1 MCGEKQ
7 LLQFDFEIIFVV
19 VALRLDFILDLI
31 KTAKQV
37 DGGLLIVG
45 GRIFQVSLGG
55 LQVEGVSVILQELER
70 NGVVEWH
77 AD

>member
-19 VALRLDFILDLI
+19 VALRINFILDLI

-45 GRIFQVSLGG
+45 GRILQVSLGG
-55 LQVEGVSVILQELER
+55 LQVEGVSVIL
-70 NGVVEWH
+70 
-77 AD
+77 